1 MIFKQDTIHQLVK
14 PFLDKRIGLVG
25 GNILN
30 RFAERGGIALHEK
43 NYIGVENKI
52 KLWEGSVFGKMIGPF
67 GGCFM
72 LRKELYTKVPD
83 GFAVDDFFIGMNVLA
98 QHKDAILSHQAVCLE
113 DVSHDIEQEHKRK
126 RRIANGNFQNLKV
139 LLPKFLNP
147 FSAAAFCFFSH
158 KIIRWFGPVLML
170 VAFACNLLLLG
181 NNLYNVLLFLQL
193 FGLAWTAVDS
203 TLLKRGIGS
212 GALRYI
218 TYFCRMN
225 AALLE
230 GMFDFIKGKKA
241 HVWEP
246 TKRN

>member
-1 MIFKQDTIHQLVK
+1 
-14 PFLDKRIGLVG
+14 
-25 GNILN
+25 
-30 RFAERGGIALHEK
+30 
-43 NYIGVENKI
+43 
-52 KLWEGSVFGKMIGPF
+52 
-67 GGCFM
+67 M
-72 LRKELYTKVPD
+72 LRKELYTRVPD

-98 QHKDAILSHQAVCLE
+98 QNKDAILSRHAVCLE
-113 DVSHDIEQEHKRK
+113 DVSHDIEQEHRRK
-126 RRIANGNFQNLKV
+126 RRIANGNFQNLKA
-139 LLPKFLNP
+139 LFSKFLNP

-158 KIIRWFGPVLML
+158 KILRWFGPVLML
-170 VAFACNLLLLG
+170 VAFVCNLFLLG

-203 TLLKRGIGS
+203 SLLKRDIGS

-230 GMFDFIKGKKA
+230 GLFDFIKGKKA